1 LRYLYPDIKGG
12 VMKALKVIAYH
23 GWALIIISVV
33 ALVGYVFEWPITVLA
48 TIIGIV
54 LVIGLATAIV
64 DTREK
69 ELEKTS
75 QKLRQMTGYFYRR
88 FTGDSSLSI
97 FAIIDSLFKTDDHKL
112 WDWAR
117 ACDVAERVFNTWC
130 SSFTSRLEVDTK
142 TGRFTIYLRSY
153 LNELWLMTNLY
164 YEFVE
169 QFYDIAQKVAIPAE
183 TLEQYHRFV
192 VEYNSFAEQ
201 FRELIGELKQVARTE
216 VEPPSVKMAHEV
228 LTTSLIR
235 EQK

>member
-1 LRYLYPDIKGG
+1 
-12 VMKALKVIAYH
+12 MKVLKAIAYH
-23 GWALIIISVV
+23 GWALIIITAV
-33 ALVGYVFEWPITVLA
+33 AIIGYVFEWPIAVLA

-64 DTREK
+64 GAREK

-75 QKLRQMTGYFYRR
+75 QTLRQMAGYFYRR
-88 FTGDSSLSI
+88 FMGDSSLSI

-112 WDWAR
+112 WEWAR
-117 ACDVAERVFNTWC
+117 ACAMAQRVLNTWC
-130 SSFTSRLEVDTK
+130 SSLASRLEVDTK

-153 LNELWLMTNLY
+153 LNEFWLMTSLY

-169 QFYDIAQKVAIPAE
+169 QFYEIAQKVAIPAE

-201 FRELIGELKQVARTE
+201 FRELIGEMKRIARTE
-216 VEPPSVKMAHEV
+216 VEPPSIKLAHEV
-228 LTTSLIR
+228 LTAPVIKEKKQNQS
-235 EQK
+235 

>member
-1 LRYLYPDIKGG
+1 
-12 VMKALKVIAYH
+12 MKVFRTVAYH
-23 GWALIIISVV
+23 GWALIIITVV
-33 ALVGYVFEWPITVLA
+33 AIVGYVLEWPIAVLA
-48 TIIGIV
+48 TILGII
-54 LVIGLATAIV
+54 LVIGLVTVIV

-88 FTGDSSLSI
+88 FMGESSLSI

-117 ACDVAERVFNTWC
+117 ACDMAGRVFNTWC

-169 QFYDIAQKVAIPAE
+169 QFYEIAQKVDIPVE

-192 VEYNSFAEQ
+192 IEYNSFAEQ
-201 FRELIGELKQVARTE
+201 FREIIGELKQVARTE
-216 VEPPSVKMAHEV
+216 VEPPSVKLAHEV
-228 LTTSLIR
+228 MTTPPIK
-235 EQK
+235 E